1 VNSTPADV
9 YRPLGSTGLYCHPL
23 GFGCYRIAD
32 GNSEHEAALRRY
44 LDRGGNLIDTSANY
58 TDGQSEILVGKV
70 LRNHAREN
78 AIVVTKAGYIQGQN
92 MRLALTQSFP
102 EVVKYGEGL
111 WHCIHPEFLE
121 TQLFNS
127 SQRMQLDMIDVFL
140 LHNPEYYLNH
150 QAHFRTPGEEDH
162 REFYRRIG
170 RAFSYLEEKAK
181 EGKIR
186 WYGIS
191 SNNFGLPRS
200 DPTMTSVHRCLQEAE
215 AVSPEHHFRVVQLPM
230 NLYETGGAL
239 EPNIEGLS
247 VLDFC
252 DRHGLGVLVNRP
264 LNAFY
269 GNQMLRLADF
279 TRPGQNPP
287 GKKELDEL
295 LRPLRELEEDL
306 VRQLN
311 IPLLGGHN
319 SGLSDLLER
328 LVPQVKS
335 ADHWEQVA
343 GRYVIG
349 PVQQWLQTLRHT
361 QQGNP
366 IWDDWLEQ
374 FLQLI
379 NPVFEAIERFLRAQ
393 QQPLSDEIRKRLL
406 QAGYPETEHTLSQVA
421 LGILISL
428 NGVSCVLNGM
438 RRLAYVN
445 DALGALHL
453 AKVNA
458 LSVLQNFSRQL

>member
-1 VNSTPADV
+1 
-9 YRPLGSTGLYCHPL
+9 
-23 GFGCYRIAD
+23 
-32 GNSEHEAALRRY
+32 
-44 LDRGGNLIDTSANY
+44 LIDTSANY

-70 LRNHAREN
+70 LRSYSREN

-92 MRLALTQSFP
+92 MKLALSQSFP
-102 EVVKYGEGL
+102 DVVKYGEGL
-111 WHCIHPEFLE
+111 WHCIHPDFLE

-150 QAHFRTPGEEDH
+150 QAHFRTPGEEFH

-170 RAFSYLEEKAK
+170 QAFGFLEQKAK

-200 DPTMTSVHRCLQEAE
+200 DPTMTSVHRCLEEAE
-215 AVSPEHHFRVVQLPM
+215 AVSSEHHFRVVQLPM
-230 NLYETGGAL
+230 NLYEAGGAL
-239 EPNIEGLS
+239 EPNNEGLS

-252 DRHGLGVLVNRP
+252 DRRGLGVLLNRP
-264 LNAFY
+264 LNAFR
-269 GNQMLRLADF
+269 GNQMFRLADF

-287 GKKELDEL
+287 GKKELREL

-311 IPLLGGHN
+311 VPLSEGRD

-335 ADHWEQVA
+335 ADHWEQIA

-349 PVQQWLQTLRHT
+349 PVQQWLQTTRHT

-366 IWDDWLEQ
+366 IWDNWLEQ
-374 FLQLI
+374 FLRLI
-379 NPVFEAIERFLRAQ
+379 NPLFEAIERFLQAQ
-393 QQPLSDEIRKRLL
+393 QQPMSDEIRKRLL
-406 QAGYPETEHTLSQVA
+406 QAGYPKTEHSLSQVA
-421 LGILISL
+421 IAVLLNL

-438 RRLAYVN
+438 RRLAYVE
-445 DALGALHL
+445 DSLGALHL
-453 AKVNA
+453 PKVDA
-458 LSVLQNFSRQL
+458 LSLLRDFSKPHMPPSSI